1 MSVNE
6 QRVLTEGAQA
16 MGLALSDAQA
26 HSLIRYMDLLQ
37 QWGSVYNLTAVRDR
51 EDMLRTHLL
60 DCLAVVQPLRAQIK
74 NLPEPRLLD
83 VGAGAGLPGVA
94 LAICLPEL
102 QVRCIDTV
110 AKKAA
115 FIQQAGLQLGLK
127 NLKAIHGRVEK
138 HADTYDVVTSR
149 AFASLVDFV
158 SWTKACLAKQ
168 GVWMAMK
175 GKLPQDELDALSG
188 CSEGSLGGLHP
199 SGVDVFHVEPLS
211 VPGLDAER
219 CLIWMRPRSQGMAQS

>member
-1 MSVNE
+1 MSGDE
-6 QRVLTEGAQA
+6 QRMLIDGAQA
-16 MGLALSDAQA
+16 MGLALSEQQAQ
-26 HSLIRYMDLLQ
+26 SLQRYMDLLQ

-51 EDMLRTHLL
+51 DEMLRTHVL
-60 DCLAVVQPLRAQIK
+60 DCLAVVQPLQAHIHSMP
-74 NLPEPRLLD
+74 NPRLLD

-94 LAICLPEL
+94 LAICLPGL

-138 HADTYDVVTSR
+138 HAEAYDVVTSR

-158 SWTKACLAKQ
+158 SWTKSCLNAQ

-175 GKLPQDELDALSG
+175 GKLPQDELSALSD
-188 CSEGSLGGLHP
+188 
-199 SGVDVFHVEPLS
+199 VDVFHVEPLI

-219 CLIWMRPRSQGMAQS
+219 CLIWMRPAAQRATQG

>member
-83 VGAGAGLPGVA
+83 VGAGAGLCAGHGGAVSAHPRTMAVHRGVAAGLLGATRRRRQPGEPGVA
-94 LAICLPEL
+94 PH
-102 QVRCIDTV
+102 T
-110 AKKAA
+110 
-115 FIQQAGLQLGLK
+115 
-127 NLKAIHGRVEK
+127 
-138 HADTYDVVTSR
+138 
-149 AFASLVDFV
+149 
-158 SWTKACLAKQ
+158 
-168 GVWMAMK
+168 GV
-175 GKLPQDELDALSG
+175 PT
-188 CSEGSLGGLHP
+188 
-199 SGVDVFHVEPLS
+199 
-211 VPGLDAER
+211 
-219 CLIWMRPRSQGMAQS
+219 

>member
-1 MSVNE
+1 MSGDE
-6 QRVLTEGAQA
+6 QRVLIEGAQA
-16 MGLALSDAQA
+16 MGLALSEQQA
-26 HSLIRYMDLLQ
+26 LSLQRYMDLLQ
-37 QWGSVYNLTAVRDR
+37 QWGGVYNLTAVRDR
-51 EDMLRTHLL
+51 GEMLRTHVL
-60 DCLAVVQPLRAQIK
+60 DCLAVVNPLQAHILH
-74 NLPEPRLLD
+74 LPNPRLLD

-94 LAICLPEL
+94 LAICLPGL

-138 HADTYDVVTSR
+138 HAETYDVVTSR
-149 AFASLVDFV
+149 AFASLGDFV
-158 SWTKACLAKQ
+158 NWTKSCLVEQ

-175 GKLPQDELDALSG
+175 GKLPQDELATLSD
-188 CSEGSLGGLHP
+188 
-199 SGVDVFHVEPLS
+199 VDVFHVEPLA

-219 CLIWMRPRSQGMAQS
+219 CLIWMRPAGQKVTQG

>member
-1 MSVNE
+1 MSVDE
-6 QRVLTEGAQA
+6 QRVLMEGAQV
-16 MGLALSDAQA
+16 MGLAMTDQQAQ
-26 HSLIRYMDLLQ
+26 SLQRYMDMLQ

-51 EDMLRTHLL
+51 DDMLHTHVL
-60 DCLAVVQPLRAQIK
+60 DCLAVVKPLQVHIQ
-74 NLPEPRLLD
+74 NLPNPRLLD

-102 QVRCIDTV
+102 QVRCVDTV

-115 FIQQAGLQLGLK
+115 FIQQASLQLGLK
-127 NLKAIHGRVEK
+127 NLKSIHGRVEK
-138 HADTYDVVTSR
+138 HTDDYDVVTSR

-158 SWTKACLAKQ
+158 TWTKSCLGEQ

-175 GKLPQDELDALSG
+175 GKLPQDELDALSQ
-188 CSEGSLGGLHP
+188 
-199 SGVDVFHVEPLS
+199 VDVFHVEPLT

-219 CLIWMRPRSQGMAQS
+219 CLIWMRPSGQKVAEA

>member
-1 MSVNE
+1 MSVDE
-6 QRVLTEGAQA
+6 QRVLMEGAQV
-16 MGLALSDAQA
+16 MGLAMTDQQAQ
-26 HSLIRYMDLLQ
+26 SLQRYMDMLQ

-51 EDMLRTHLL
+51 DDMLHTHVL
-60 DCLAVVQPLRAQIK
+60 DCLAVVKPLQAHIQ
-74 NLPEPRLLD
+74 NLPNPRLLD

-102 QVRCIDTV
+102 QVRCVDTV

-115 FIQQAGLQLGLK
+115 FIQQASLQLGLK
-127 NLKAIHGRVEK
+127 NLKSIHGRVEK
-138 HADTYDVVTSR
+138 HTDDYDVVTSR

-158 SWTKACLAKQ
+158 TWTKSCLGEQ

-175 GKLPQDELDALSG
+175 GKLPQDELDALSQ
-188 CSEGSLGGLHP
+188 
-199 SGVDVFHVEPLS
+199 VDVFHVEPLT

-219 CLIWMRPRSQGMAQS
+219 CLIWMRPSGQKVAEA

>member
-1 MSVNE
+1 MIGAE
-6 QRVLTEGAQA
+6 RRVLMEGAQA
-16 MGLALSDAQA
+16 MGLTLTDQQAQ
-26 HSLIRYMDLLQ
+26 SLQRYMDLLL
-37 QWGSVYNLTAVRDR
+37 QWGNVYNLTAVRDR
-51 EDMLRTHLL
+51 DDMLHTHVL
-60 DCLAVVQPLRAQIK
+60 DCLAVVKPLQAHIE
-74 NLPEPRLLD
+74 NLPNPRLLD

-115 FIQQAGLQLGLK
+115 FIQQASLQLGLK
-127 NLKAIHGRVEK
+127 NLKSIHGRVET
-138 HADTYDVVTSR
+138 HTDAYDVVTSR

-158 SWTKACLAKQ
+158 SWTKSCLDEQ

-175 GKLPQDELDALSG
+175 GKLPQDELDALSQ
-188 CSEGSLGGLHP
+188 
-199 SGVDVFHVEPLS
+199 VDVFHVEPLT

-219 CLIWMRPRSQGMAQS
+219 CLIWMRPAGQEVAEA